1 MKAKVFFILCIA
13 SIAILFSSFMVREK
27 EATLNSS
34 VDYYLIQSDRYFVS
48 FISNLQ
54 KMEALVYIPKSKL
67 ADAKSFNISLVPRD
81 QAVILNKRLID
92 GGSAFIQ
99 VYPSGDQSVE
109 GREEISLNFSNLKMI
124 TYIKQE
130 QRTSKM
136 ALDLGDIKGEH
147 SKVFPKAESVS
158 INALRPEE
166 LQVKWG
172 SSVWESYVPVTYN
185 AR

>member
-13 SIAILFSSFMVREK
+13 SIAILFSGFMVREK
-27 EATLNSS
+27 EETLNSS
-34 VDYYLIQSDRYFVS
+34 VDYYLIQGDRYFVS

-54 KMEALVYIPKSKL
+54 KMEALVYIPKSKV
-67 ADAKSFNISLVPRD
+67 AGAKSFNISLVPRD
-81 QAVILNKRLID
+81 KAIILNKRLID

-130 QRTSKM
+130 QRTSKV
-136 ALDLGDIKGEH
+136 ADQLIVKWEDG
-147 SKVFPKAESVS
+147 KVFPKAESVS
-158 INALRPEE
+158 INSLRPEE
-166 LQVKWG
+166 LQFKFSG
-172 SSVWESYVPVTYN
+172 SVWESYVPVTYN